1 MIAFMVSEF
10 PERHLSSRAESSW
23 VSKTNKNS
31 IPLDTDETP
40 YVKGVQFL
48 VIPADLNVSFG
59 ACSAKVS
66 ALDGYSAWLS
76 LRDKKKTSFPAQ
88 EEVLLIEFRGRYVY
102 THRSRIT
109 NRHDGKVLVAPPT
122 LTEKEESQ
130 LAPTTGRHD
139 YRVQVEVPIQIRFL
153 EEKPG
158 ALLRTGSLA
167 DLSRGGMSFITRD
180 PSPYENGDQI
190 NLQVVS
196 WEYPVNIDAE
206 VTRVKRHEDG
216 QLVAVKFSDKMSVRQ
231 REMVSAFII
240 QVQRRDALSRDLPS
254 EE

>member
-1 MIAFMVSEF
+1 M
-10 PERHLSSRAESSW
+10 SR
-23 VSKTNKNS
+23 SKKDS
-31 IPLDTDETP
+31 IPLETDQTP
-40 YVKGVQFL
+40 YEKGVQFL
-48 VIPADLNVSFG
+48 VIPADLNVNFTP
-59 ACSAKVS
+59 CTAKVS

-76 LRDKKKTSFPAQ
+76 LTDKKKAAFPKQ

-109 NRHDGKVLVAPPT
+109 QRRDGKVLVAAPA

-130 LAPTTGRHD
+130 LAPSTGRHD
-139 YRVQVEVPIQIRFL
+139 YRVQVDVPIQIRFL

-158 ALLRTGSLA
+158 SLLRTGKLA
-167 DLSRGGMSFITRD
+167 DLSRGGMSFFTRD
-180 PSPYENGDQI
+180 TNPYESGDQI

-206 VTRVKRHEDG
+206 VTRVRPQDDG
-216 QLVAVKFSDKMSVRQ
+216 QLVAVRFSDKMSVRQ